1 MGTNY
6 YVKTT
11 KCNCCGHTPEQLH
24 IGKSSAGWQFSFH
37 STKDIRSYKQW
48 LEYLKDEVIE
58 DEYGDVVSLEVFKEL
73 VKAKSFEDR
82 NHAEYMMAD
91 EDGDCDF
98 LDDEGHSFT
107 ESDFS

>member
-73 VKAKSFEDR
+73 VKAKSFEGR
-82 NHAEYMMAD
+82 SHAIYMHNH
-91 EDGDCDF
+91 GDYDNDY
-98 LDDEGHSFT
+98 LDAEGHSFSSC
-107 ESDFS
+107 EFS